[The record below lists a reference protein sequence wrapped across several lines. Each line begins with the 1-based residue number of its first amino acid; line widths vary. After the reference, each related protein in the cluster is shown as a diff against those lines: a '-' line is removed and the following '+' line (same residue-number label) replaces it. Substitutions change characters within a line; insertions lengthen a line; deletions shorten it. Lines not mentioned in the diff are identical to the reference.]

1 MGPHKD
7 LIASHRHDRAGALR
21 VGESFRFRLVYDS
34 TVAFTTYTVYP
45 TITVAAT
52 PASVT
57 VSLGSVAGT
66 TGDSTVTARGNV
78 TVTLGGVSQAAT
90 AGTVRG
96 TGLAGVTCSG
106 SRGGGAQVATLCP
119 LISFG
124 TGGGNWTGGQDSA
137 VSRAGDG

>member
-1 MGPHKD
+1 MTPHD
-7 LIASHRHDRAGALR
+7 AQRSSRFAPRNTNPCGLQSGSPELARVRAHGRHQRAGALR

-66 TGDSTVTARGNV
+66 KGVGTVT
-78 TVTLGGVSQAAT
+78 
-90 AGTVRG
+90 
-96 TGLAGVTCSG
+96 
-106 SRGGGAQVATLCP
+106 
-119 LISFG
+119 
-124 TGGGNWTGGQDSA
+124 
-137 VSRAGDG
+137 